1 MLPAHTRGGIG
12 SAPTSSNLPYH
23 VGALGRGT
31 RENWSGVGH
40 VILLRRVLAPTV
52 RSKIA
57 FPHTRAA
64 RGVEGVARARDAS
77 RGNG

>member
-40 VILLRRVLAPTV
+40 VILLRRVCGPNGAQQDYIPT
-52 RSKIA
+52 
-57 FPHTRAA
+57 HTRRAGG
-64 RGVEGVARARDAS
+64 RGRSGSAGRVPG
-77 RGNG
+77 